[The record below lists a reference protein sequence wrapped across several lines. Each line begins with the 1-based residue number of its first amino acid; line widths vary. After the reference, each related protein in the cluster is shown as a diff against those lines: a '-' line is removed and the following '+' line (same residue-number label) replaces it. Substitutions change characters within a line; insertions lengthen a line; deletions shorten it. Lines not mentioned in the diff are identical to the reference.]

1 MSQFPSLT
9 MRERL
14 TGIAEEIGFVRAEH
28 KYLKKRLTELNS
40 TSRKKAET
48 FESLRAPH
56 VVIVPNEGETFASFA
71 PNEWNVYY
79 QAAQSLREELGET
92 SVSVFH
98 VSPGEDAPGWHR
110 RLIDFVISSDATHI
124 MGHVESDPGQSG
136 ASWTWDVLWSE
147 LSEVWDGVFLGVMFD
162 SSYKWLTAQTKLLAR
177 ISPNFLLVDICVPM
191 DGSLVRGR
199 PEVGPINMPISRQT
213 INLLDERLESVEK
226 HWDVSFVGAMYPY
239 RVDLIAKLRSM
250 GIDVAVNPHR
260 ADHAEDFATSRSDQP
275 SWLDYM
281 AGLASSRMTLNFSQ
295 SSAGRY
301 VQLKTR
307 VLEAGLAGA
316 LLLTDDLDRTS
327 RFFVQ
332 DEEYGYFQDVEALPS
347 VIAEYLSAPERLES
361 IAAAGARRARQLAPT
376 AFWYGIDAGLKN
388 RRLRP
393 IF

>member
-1 MSQFPSLT
+1 
-9 MRERL
+9 
-14 TGIAEEIGFVRAEH
+14 
-28 KYLKKRLTELNS
+28 
-40 TSRKKAET
+40 
-48 FESLRAPH
+48 
-56 VVIVPNEGETFASFA
+56 
-71 PNEWNVYY
+71 
-79 QAAQSLREELGET
+79 
-92 SVSVFH
+92 
-98 VSPGEDAPGWHR
+98 
-110 RLIDFVISSDATHI
+110 

-177 ISPNFLLVDICVPM
+177 ISPNFLLVDICMPM

-213 INLLDERLESVEK
+213 INLLDDRLESVEK

-260 ADHAEDFATSRSDQP
+260 ADLAEDFATSRSDQP

-281 AGLASSRMTLNFSQ
+281 AGLASSRITLNFSQ

-376 AFWYGIDAGLKN
+376 AFWYGIDVGLKN
-388 RRLRP
+388 RQLRP